1 MDDDAADPHNL
12 EAPEQLRQ
20 EFNIS
25 KDMFDTE
32 DSLALNLSLEDNPTP
47 GLSSTAREIEI
58 PNDGDTDSAS
68 EDETY
73 LPSKYGLSPFL
84 LKSFKNRNGDVKGI
98 CLVTV

>member
-1 MDDDAADPHNL
+1 MF
-12 EAPEQLRQ
+12 Q
-20 EFNIS
+20 E
-25 KDMFDTE
+25 TG
-32 DSLALNLSLEDNPTP
+32 DSLDLSLEDWNPTP

-84 LKSFKNRNGDVKGI
+84 LESFKKGDGDVKGD
-98 CLVTV
+98 CLLTV

>member
-1 MDDDAADPHNL
+1 MDDDAAADPPE

-25 KDMFDTE
+25 KDMFQDTE
-32 DSLALNLSLEDNPTP
+32 DSLALNLTLEDNPTP

-84 LKSFKNRNGDVKGI
+84 LESFKNRNGDVKGI
-98 CLVTV
+98 C